1 VEDLEQRAVE
11 VFDHVVVGGEA
22 FVDEFVQVL
31 SDRLPTVPVCDAQI
45 ANCVLGEAIKPLP
58 ECLVVD
64 LLPHGQQPGRRSGL
78 VKFDFSIYWFDYVG
92 VAFRASKRLLAG
104 RQTLATDAGPL
115 RPAKAAIDARGK
127 GHPAAK

>member
-1 VEDLEQRAVE
+1 MARTVGATHAGSAHDQRHAMKVNRNQRRRGTTFSTNSPLDPTISMTYDAHEGPSVEDQ
-11 VFDHVVVGGEA
+11 
-22 FVDEFVQVL
+22 
-31 SDRLPTVPVCDAQI
+31 
-45 ANCVLGEAIKPLP
+45 
-58 ECLVVD
+58 
-64 LLPHGQQPGRRSGL
+64 
-78 VKFDFSIYWFDYVG
+78 FDFSIYWFDYVG